1 MSACKKLDTDDLTG
15 IALKIDAIRGVFD
28 DLIIDFFDA
37 FNPEKEDPRIL
48 AYCFAGARSRA
59 NAVQILLADTEK
71 ELKQLGI
78 YLYEKGE

>member
-15 IALKIDAIRGVFD
+15 IALKIDAIRGVFN

-37 FNPEKEDPRIL
+37 FNPEKEDPQIL
-48 AYCFAGARSRA
+48 ACGFAGARSRA
-59 NAVQILLADTEK
+59 NAVQILLAETEK

-78 YLYEKGE
+78 YLYDKGE

>member
-1 MSACKKLDTDDLTG
+1 MSDSKKLDTDDLTG
-15 IALKIDAIRGVFD
+15 IALKIDAIRGGYD

-37 FNPEKEDPRIL
+37 FNPKTDDPRIL
-48 AYCFAGARSRA
+48 SYCFAGARSRA